1 MKDTNHT
8 QSEERRVAE
17 ALEAMRKDAGDA
29 FKLEAVNLAEMER
42 RTGLSRSRLRRLKK
56 NGFQF
61 KPHANKG
68 RKAKKTILSGFTGAL
83 DDLLRKGV
91 SNSSVILERLKEL
104 GYPGGLTV
112 VKEYIA
118 T

>member
-1 MKDTNHT
+1 MQDTNHT

-29 FKLEAVNLAEMER
+29 FKLEAVNLAEMGR

-56 NGFQF
+56 NGFEF

-68 RKAKKTILSGFTGAL
+68 I
-83 DDLLRKGV
+83 V
-91 SNSSVILERLKEL
+91 NSFV
-104 GYPGGLTV
+104 
-112 VKEYIA
+112 
-118 T
+118 